1 MATPIPHP
9 ATRTLTLVVGILFW
23 AATIAFAVGFSI
35 ISIRQY
41 DAFVPH
47 ALDLGNMSQAFW
59 NTVHGH
65 PFKFQNQRAHV
76 NIEAFGVD
84 TRLAIHVEPL
94 LPFLAL
100 FYFFYQHAQTLL
112 VMQSVGLATG
122 AIPARLLARRHLRH
136 PLAELAFPVAYL
148 LFPALE
154 AANLYEF
161 HPVAFAAPLL
171 LWAFYFADGRRYTLF
186 AICALAAMGTKEEIG
201 LLVALTGLWIAYR
214 HGERRLGAVI
224 GVLGIVWT
232 FVALKQ
238 VVPHF
243 LQADSS
249 YWGRYVDPLFA
260 PPGQVITQSDTIH
273 FWLNHPGLVVDNVT
287 DEAKLSYLH
296 RLFYPAGY
304 LAIFSPITLLV
315 ALPSLAL
322 IVPVSYEPHM
332 YGGLAH
338 YSAERLVPLVI
349 VSSILGAEWL
359 CGVVSRYTRLPV
371 GWAVT
376 ICSVYV
382 LIAALANQRVNG
394 FTPLSE
400 QFYYPT
406 ITAHDRLI
414 DQALAMIPPN
424 AAVSAEDDLN
434 AHLSDREQIYLYPDT
449 DSDRVQYIILDAT
462 QPTGSLLRPCD
473 ITVQVQGNSVAC
485 DIVTGPASVNG
496 NHKPINSDALLRNG
510 KWTIVFAQDGILL
523 LQHYQKGMALNTTLP
538 PAFWTFMEPP
548 ASSVPAGGPIARFGD
563 YLELE
568 SYQVSRAERTNLR
581 NPDVVL
587 TTWWKVLKPM
597 PKRTR
602 LVHYL
607 TDNTGALQIYKDDQ
621 QATDWQTLDQWQ
633 PGKIYK
639 VVSYQLTITSMH
651 SGDIGVDVGL
661 TTDDTHFLDAA
672 YSEPNQSYNQTIT
685 AIRSVGGSH
694 VVAGGKILQVTQIHA
709 QL

>member
-1 MATPIPHP
+1 
-9 ATRTLTLVVGILFW
+9 
-23 AATIAFAVGFSI
+23 
-35 ISIRQY
+35 
-41 DAFVPH
+41 
-47 ALDLGNMSQAFW
+47 
-59 NTVHGH
+59 VHWH

-76 NIEAFGVD
+76 NIEAFGID

-94 LPFLAL
+94 IPFLAI
-100 FYFFYQHAQTLL
+100 FYFFHQHAQTLL
-112 VMQSVGLATG
+112 VMQSVALATG

-171 LWAFYFADGRRYTLF
+171 LWAFYFADGKRYTLF
-186 AICALAAMGTKEEIG
+186 ALCALAAMGTKEEIG
-201 LLVALTGLWIAYR
+201 LIVALIGLWIAVR
-214 HGERRLGAVI
+214 HGERQLGTIIA
-224 GVLGIVWT
+224 VLGIVWS
-232 FVALKQ
+232 FVALKE

-243 LQADSS
+243 MQRDSS
-249 YWGRYVDPLFA
+249 YWGRYVDPSFLH
-260 PPGQVITQSDTIH
+260 GQIITQSDTIH
-273 FWLNHPGLVVDNVT
+273 FWLHNPRMVIDNVT

-304 LAIFSPITLLV
+304 LALFSPITLLV
-315 ALPSLAL
+315 AVPSLAL
-322 IVPVSYEPHM
+322 ILLSYEPHM

-338 YSAERLVPLVI
+338 YSAELVPLII

-359 CGVVSRYTRLPV
+359 CAAVSRFTRLPM
-371 GWAVT
+371 GLAVA

-382 LIAALANQRVNG
+382 LAASLANQRVNG
-394 FTPLSE
+394 FTPLST
-400 QFYYPT
+400 QYDYPA
-406 ITAHDRLI
+406 ITAHDRLV
-414 DQALAMIPPN
+414 DRALAMIPSN
-424 AAVSAEDDLN
+424 ASVSAEDNLN

-462 QPTGSLLRPCD
+462 QPTGSEIRPCD
-473 ITVQVQGNSVAC
+473 LTVQVQGNSIAC

-496 NHKPINSDALLRNG
+496 THKLINTEALLRNG
-510 KWTIVFAQDGILL
+510 KWTIDFAQDGILL
-523 LQHYQKGMALNTTLP
+523 LERYQKGMVLNTTLP

-548 ASSVPAGGPIARFGD
+548 ASEVPAGKPIARFGD

-568 SYQVSRAERTNLR
+568 GYQVSRAERTNLR

-602 LVHYL
+602 LMHYL
-607 TDNTGALQIYKDDQ
+607 TDNTGALQIKQDDQ
-621 QATDWQTLDQWQ
+621 QATDWRTMDQWQ

-639 VVSYQLTITSMH
+639 VISYQLTVTSAH
-651 SGDIGVDVGL
+651 SGNIGVDVGL
-661 TTDDTHFLDAA
+661 TTDDSNFLNEAD
-672 YSEPNQSYNQTIT
+672 NQPVT
-685 AIRSVGGSH
+685 ALRGIGASV
-694 VVAGGKILQVTQIHA
+694 VVANGKILQVTQIHA